1 MTVGTGPGTAAVVEG
16 RVVTVVVC
24 DVTPEGPF
32 QNAVTLCLVPSP
44 RFGMTTVLTPDGWY
58 TVIDEG
64 ESVPETTTSAVVVP
78 TGDEITNYPVV
89 LVSAVDDTI
98 DGVGGEG
105 MGAASKSHCG
115 YSFVFQHDGSSRNDP
130 SFFSNLVLQHPAQL
144 LGPVDTHVLPGSDG
158 DGDGVPPP
166 PLTLTN
172 FHC

>member
-1 MTVGTGPGTAAVVEG
+1 MTVGTRPGTAAVVEG

-130 SFFSNLVLQHPAQL
+130 SFFSNLV
-144 LGPVDTHVLPGSDG
+144 S
-158 DGDGVPPP
+158 P
-166 PLTLTN
+166 PLQLQCCN
-172 FHC
+172 VHIVHRFDVYAVCRDLHAQRRHLCS